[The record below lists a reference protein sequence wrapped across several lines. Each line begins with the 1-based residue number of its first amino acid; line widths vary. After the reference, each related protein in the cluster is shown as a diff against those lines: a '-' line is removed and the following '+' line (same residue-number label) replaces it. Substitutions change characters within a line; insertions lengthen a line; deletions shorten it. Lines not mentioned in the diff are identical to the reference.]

1 MKTIPANKYEYLGTC
16 GKYHMFKLTLNCR
29 SKEIICVEE
38 ARLLKDDGSSVFFN
52 TISDK
57 KLEYPMETFAV

>member
-16 GKYHMFKLTLNCR
+16 GKYHMFKLIIDCQ

-38 ARLLKDDGSSVFFN
+38 ARLLKADGSSVFYN
-52 TISDK
+52 TISNK
-57 KLEYPMETFAV
+57 KLEYPMEAFAV